1 MGAIRFFK
9 LFLIVQR
16 KAQQAMPPRVTRLR
30 SYKHSQLLFRSSE
43 IAALNSARRISQR
56 LCMRGGNKTNECE

>member
-43 IAALNSARRISQR
+43 IAALNSARRIS
-56 LCMRGGNKTNECE
+56 